1 MAKPGYIRRYDL
13 TTFLIDC
20 NYSNWMFL
28 YFLRSNLNECVF
40 KKFLSQL
47 AKEIEKKFETLKK
60 SPKNYN
66 ENCDKLDSN
75 RSDQGQVESAELK
88 MLLKE

>member
-13 TTFLIDC
+13 TVFLLDC

-47 AKEIEKKFETLKK
+47 AKEIEKKIEIGGK
-60 SPKNYN
+60 SSNNCNKL
-66 ENCDKLDSN
+66 EAKNCDQTTIENPEIKL
-75 RSDQGQVESAELK
+75 
-88 MLLKE
+88 LLQK